1 MEAVIQSNPDTAEKI
16 IKTELGYYRHTHK
29 SDMIAR
35 PELFKLIRITHEER
49 LENLFIL
56 LSDNQN
62 VATLST
68 ASVIDLPTD
77 DDALQAIKVAN
88 INPQGNLDVQ
98 QQDESAG
105 PETNRLC
112 VIVWNTDGV
121 PNWFL
126 GYVKE
131 KNNNGS
137 FVVEHLERSEK
148 GKNVYWKYPIPD
160 DVQIVVQEQI
170 LLVKINGEWD
180 IGTNARAMKFVL
192 KNSVPIQNTFNKL
205 LSTE

>member
-1 MEAVIQSNPDTAEKI
+1 
-16 IKTELGYYRHTHK
+16 
-29 SDMIAR
+29 MIAR
-35 PELFKLIRITHEER
+35 PELFKLIHITHEER

-88 INPQGNLDVQ
+88 INPQGNLEVQ

-137 FVVEHLERSEK
+137 FVVEHLERLEK